1 MAARKV
7 DNLLEQALVIAQSS
21 GRSHQARLGSL
32 LRLAARTFGLAS
44 ASLFVPDPSEP
55 LLTQRYI
62 AGASGIAQRCA
73 IPFGIGCAGRA
84 ASQRTAIFCAH
95 TDLHPEERGGGE
107 ATCYD
112 SLPVTDGERLVG
124 VLVLG
129 SAVAPLSA
137 ENLALCGKMLPVFS
151 LALAGLAAAEQA
163 QASARTMELLS
174 GLGHLLGFPSAAGT
188 LLPRIARLC
197 TGSGL
202 AGLAVIRLTPNGRS
216 RGRVFKSCQASFRQD
231 LDALLDAEQKISA
244 CALAAGA
251 TRTEPALLV
260 GSGYRALSVPLGSKG
275 STMGA
280 LTLFGGPEL
289 LSPEQTDAAE
299 TIARFLSG
307 TLAEAICKE
316 RVASLD
322 SENEKKL
329 KELSLLYRL
338 SNTMLSTIK
347 LNKLIHLTL
356 TALTSGPTPFF
367 DRAMLFLTN
376 ERSGSLVGMLGVT
389 TETSP
394 PLSIPQGGGEDI
406 LSSRWDITE
415 DEMVAQRDSD
425 FCRKVQGKRLQLDG
439 TLNIAS
445 QAVLEKRLIY
455 IPDEAV
461 IGADPAT
468 APRTALAASPLIAH
482 GQTVG
487 VVLVDNALTQSP
499 ITQEHLRFLQ
509 LFTNQAGMAIE
520 NSMLYNKIEDAN
532 RQLSEVQESLL
543 QKERL
548 AAIGE
553 MAAGIAHE
561 LKGPLVSIGGFA
573 GRLARKLPKE
583 SGEWAHA
590 DLIVREVVRLE
601 GILSEIL
608 LFSKKTTICYTRCN
622 MVDVVKESLAVVTPP
637 LEEKQIRITTK
648 FPRQRQI
655 LLGDSQQLKQVFINI
670 ILNALDA
677 MGTGGEL
684 VVQVL
689 PGDLDGKE
697 AVTVKIADT
706 GGGIP
711 LEQLNS
717 IFTPFFTTKESGTGL
732 GLPIANRI
740 ITNHGGKIQITNQP
754 GQGVEFRIVLPK
766 HW

>member
-55 LLTQRYI
+55 ILIQRYL

-84 ASQRTAIFCAH
+84 ASQRTDVFCTH
-95 TDLHPEERGGGE
+95 TDLHPEERGGAE
-107 ATCYD
+107 AKSYD
-112 SLPVTDGERLVG
+112 SLPVMDGDRLAG

-129 SAVAPLSA
+129 SPEAPLPPDS
-137 ENLALCGKMLPVFS
+137 LALCKRLLPVFS
-151 LALAGLAAAEQA
+151 LTLAGLAATEQA
-163 QASARTMELLS
+163 QASARIMSLLS
-174 GLGHLLGFPSAAGT
+174 GLGHLLGSPSAAGT

-216 RGRVFKSCQASFRQD
+216 RGRVFKSCQSGFRQD
-231 LDALLDAEQKISA
+231 LEALLDAEQKLSA

-251 TRTEPALLV
+251 TRTEQVVLA
-260 GSGYRALSVPLGSKG
+260 GSGYRALSAPLGSNG

-280 LTLFGGPEL
+280 ITLFGGSEL
-289 LSPEQTDAAE
+289 LAPDQRDAVE
-299 TIARFLSG
+299 TVARLLSG

-415 DEMVAQRDSD
+415 DEMAAQRDSE

-455 IPDEAV
+455 IPDEIV

-499 ITQEHLRFLQ
+499 IAQEHLRFLQ
-509 LFTNQAGMAIE
+509 LFINQAGMAIE

-532 RQLSEVQESLL
+532 RQLSEAQETLL

-583 SGEWAHA
+583 STEWAHA

-608 LFSKKTTICYTRCN
+608 LFSKKTTLCYTRCN
-622 MVDVVKESLAVVTPP
+622 MVDVVKETLAVVTPP
-637 LEEKQIRITTK
+637 LEEKQIRISTK
-648 FPRQRQI
+648 FPRQKQV

-670 ILNALDA
+670 ILNSLDA

-684 VVQVL
+684 MIQVL
-689 PGDLDGKE
+689 PCELDGKD

-717 IFTPFFTTKESGTGL
+717 IFTPFFTTKGSGTGL

-754 GQGVEFRIVLPK
+754 GQGVEFRIILPK